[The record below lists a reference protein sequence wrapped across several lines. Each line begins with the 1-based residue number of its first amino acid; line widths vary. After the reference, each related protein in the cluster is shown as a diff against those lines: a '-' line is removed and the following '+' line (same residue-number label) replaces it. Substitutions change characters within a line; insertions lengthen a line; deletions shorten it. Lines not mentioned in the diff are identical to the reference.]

1 LLGLPFEPVMFI
13 PAVMAV
19 KEQRALA
26 ITGPSKASMAA
37 ALEILRRRPEAAN
50 VITGTR
56 PLGEVQAAFEDLAEG
71 RGGIKVLVDPRA

>member
-1 LLGLPFEPVMFI
+1 MFI

-26 ITGPSKASMAA
+26 ITGPSMNSMQT
-37 ALEILRRRPEAAN
+37 ALELLQRRPEAAR

-56 PLGEVQAAFEDLAEG
+56 PLEEVQAAFEDLAEG
-71 RGGIKVLVDPRA
+71 AGGIKVLIDPRA